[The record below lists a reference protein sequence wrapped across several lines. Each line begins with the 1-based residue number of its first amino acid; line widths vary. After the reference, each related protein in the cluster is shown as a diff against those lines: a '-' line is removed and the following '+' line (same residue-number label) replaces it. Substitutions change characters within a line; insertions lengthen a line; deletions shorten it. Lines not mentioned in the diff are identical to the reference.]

1 MSLFKKEAD
10 ETLIALIA
18 EREAWREKVVSIQD
32 KNTEEYASA
41 FESWVNVSDIVQ
53 KYEDAHKQWWQK
65 INWINVITAMSGLV
79 TAGVGVA
86 SVINTKNAIEESR
99 YEAELAYRNDQNDQL
114 CDGRVW
120 NQKNQINKFI
130 K

>member
-1 MSLFKKEAD
+1 MKFRKEAD

-18 EREAWREKVVSIQD
+18 EREAWREKVVSIKD
-32 KNTEEYASA
+32 KNTEEYANA
-41 FESWVNVSDIVQ
+41 FQTWINVSDEVQ

-120 NQKNQINKFI
+120 NQKNQVSKFI

>member
-18 EREAWREKVVSIQD
+18 EREAWREKVVSIKD

-41 FESWVNVSDIVQ
+41 FESWVNISDTVQ
-53 KYEDAHKQWWQK
+53 KYEDNHKQWWQK

-86 SVINTKNAIEESR
+86 SVINTKNAIAESR

-120 NQKNQINKFI
+120 NQKSTVNKFI

>member
-1 MSLFKKEAD
+1 MNMFRKEAD

-18 EREAWREKVVSIQD
+18 EREAWREKVVSIKD

-41 FESWVNVSDIVQ
+41 FESWINISDTVQ
-53 KYEDAHKQWWQK
+53 KYEESHKYWWQK
-65 INWINVITAMSGLV
+65 VNWLNVITALTGCV

-86 SVINTKNAIEESR
+86 NAINTKNAIAESR
-99 YEAELAYRNDQNDQL
+99 YEAELAYRNDQDDQL

-120 NQKNQINKFI
+120 NQKNNLNKFM

>member
-18 EREAWREKVVSIQD
+18 EREAWREKMVSIKD
-32 KNTEEYASA
+32 KNTEEYANA
-41 FESWVNVSDIVQ
+41 FQTWINVSDEVQ
-53 KYEDAHKQWWQK
+53 KYEDTHKQWWQK

-86 SVINTKNAIEESR
+86 SAINTKNAIEESR

-120 NQKNQINKFI
+120 NQKNNLNKFI

>member
-1 MSLFKKEAD
+1 MNMFRKEAD

-18 EREAWREKVVSIQD
+18 EREAWREKVVSIKD

-41 FESWVNVSDIVQ
+41 FESWVNISDTVQ
-53 KYEDAHKQWWQK
+53 KYEESHKYWWQK
-65 INWINVITAMSGLV
+65 VNWLNVITALTGCI

-86 SVINTKNAIEESR
+86 NAINTKNAIAESR

-120 NQKNQINKFI
+120 NQKSTVNKFI

>member
-1 MSLFKKEAD
+1 MSLFRKEAD
-10 ETLIALIA
+10 ETLIALIE
-18 EREAWREKVVSIQD
+18 EREAWREEVSKIQD
-32 KNTEEYASA
+32 KNTQEYSIA
-41 FESWVNVSDIVQ
+41 FQNWINVSDEVQ
-53 KYEDAHKQWWQK
+53 KYEDNHKQWWKK

-120 NQKNQINKFI
+120 NQKNNLNKFI

>member
-1 MSLFKKEAD
+1 MSLFRKEAD
-10 ETLIALIA
+10 ETLIALIE
-18 EREAWREKVVSIQD
+18 EREAWREEVSKIQD
-32 KNTEEYASA
+32 KNTQEYSIA
-41 FESWVNVSDIVQ
+41 FQNWINVSDEVQ
-53 KYEDAHKQWWQK
+53 KYEDAHKWWWKK

-120 NQKNQINKFI
+120 NQKNNLNKFI

>member
-1 MSLFKKEAD
+1 MSLFRKEAD

-18 EREAWREKVVSIQD
+18 EREAWREEVSKIQD
-32 KNTEEYASA
+32 KNTEEYANA
-41 FESWVNVSDIVQ
+41 FQNWINVSDEVQ
-53 KYEDAHKQWWQK
+53 KYEDAHKYWWQK
-65 INWINVITAMSGLV
+65 VNWLNVITALTGCV

-86 SVINTKNAIEESR
+86 SAINTKNAIAESR

-120 NQKNQINKFI
+120 NQKSTVNKFI